1 MRMFL
6 AKWDAM
12 YILKKTRTLQF
23 WHAYHSISPLDKLK
37 DTFSQENVPCHTTQ
51 ICANCKVPK
60 IADMSLCTED
70 ISTS

>member
-1 MRMFL
+1 MSVSL
-6 AKWDAM
+6 AKWDNM
-12 YILKKTRTLQF
+12 NLKKKPRMLQC
-23 WHAYHSISPLDKLK
+23 WHAYHNISPLEKLQN
-37 DTFSQENVPCHTTQ
+37 TFSKENVPCHTTQ